1 MTVKQRLTAEQ
12 LWALPEVPGTRY
24 ELVAGALVEMPGA
37 GGIHGLLVKV
47 LLRLLD
53 AFVLSRELGEVF
65 ADGVGYVIAR
75 DPDVVR
81 IPDVSFIA
89 RARLPAGGVP
99 EGFIPGAPD
108 LAVEVVSPG
117 DRAEEVH
124 GKLREYLDAGA
135 RLVWVVW
142 PRHRAVT
149 VYTPDGRARELR
161 AGEALDGGAVLPGF
175 RAPVADL
182 FATLPKDAGST
193 AP

>member
-12 LWALPEVPGTRY
+12 LWALPEVPGKRY
-24 ELVAGALVEMPGA
+24 ELVEGELVEVPGA
-37 GGIHGLLVKV
+37 GGVHGLLVKV

-53 AFVLSRELGEVF
+53 AFVLPRGLGEVF

-89 RARLPAGGVP
+89 QARLPGGGVP

-108 LAVEVVSPG
+108 LAVEIVSPG
-117 DRAEEVH
+117 DRAEEVY
-124 GKLREYLDAGA
+124 GKVREYLDAGA

-142 PRHRAVT
+142 PRYRTVT
-149 VYTPDGRARELR
+149 AYTPDGQSRELR
-161 AGEALDGGAVLPGF
+161 EDDGLDGGAVLPGF
-175 RAPVADL
+175 RARVGDL
-182 FATLPKDAGST
+182 FAGIQ
-193 AP
+193 